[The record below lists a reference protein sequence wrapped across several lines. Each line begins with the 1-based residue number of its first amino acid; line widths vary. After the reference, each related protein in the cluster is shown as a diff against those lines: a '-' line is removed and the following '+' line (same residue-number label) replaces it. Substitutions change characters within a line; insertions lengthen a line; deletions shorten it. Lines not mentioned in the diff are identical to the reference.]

1 MPLPL
6 VPPPASSE
14 TRQHGPASS
23 SSDLRETRQ
32 HEPGSS
38 DLRGAGQHEPG
49 SSDLRGARQHEL
61 GSSDLRETRQ
71 HEPGASD
78 LRGARRHGPGSGGRR
93 TAGPCDAGPPR
104 ARARRPIS
112 PANHRSVTNPASPAR
127 PDEGASAREPWVLP
141 LLPVSI
147 GPSLPEPTPSAPR
160 SSPSPKLLASEHQH
174 HSTPAPPSAH
184 ATKHSPTRSPHTPSS
199 THATSPSTSG
209 ASTPSTHATSPA
221 PPTSGAQ
228 PLSARGARGRRARE
242 QREDPGFAR
251 RRPLVPP
258 LSPPRL
264 GDRAMPIARDGAAS
278 TCPGRTRV
286 AGPHRR
292 RPPLPG
298 PCSLAPRPRTTP
310 KAPPPRTTPSPSQT
324 QA

>member
-14 TRQHGPASS
+14 TRQHGPGNS

-32 HEPGSS
+32 HE
-38 DLRGAGQHEPG
+38 L
-49 SSDLRGARQHEL
+49 
-61 GSSDLRETRQ
+61 
-71 HEPGASD
+71 GASD

-147 GPSLPEPTPSAPR
+147 GPSLPEPTPSTPR
-160 SSPSPKLLASEHQH
+160 SSPPPNFLASEHQPH
-174 HSTPAPPSAH
+174 PTPAPASAH
-184 ATKHSPTRSPHTPSS
+184 ATKHSPTRRPSS

-209 ASTPSTHATSPA
+209 ASPPSTHATSPV

-258 LSPPRL
+258 LSPHRL
-264 GDRAMPIARDGAAS
+264 GDRAMPISRDGAAS